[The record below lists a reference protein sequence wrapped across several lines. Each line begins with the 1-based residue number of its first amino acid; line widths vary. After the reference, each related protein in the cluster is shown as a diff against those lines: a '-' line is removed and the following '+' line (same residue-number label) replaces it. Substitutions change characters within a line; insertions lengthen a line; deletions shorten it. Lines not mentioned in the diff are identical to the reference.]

1 MKIVSAA
8 EMREID
14 RSTSERFGIPSLT
27 LMENA
32 GAAVARFVLSDYP
45 QAERV
50 GILCGKGNNGGDG
63 FVVARKLVEAG
74 RAVRVLLLADP
85 EELRG
90 DAAAMFQNL
99 LQKLQPVKTAPLIV
113 REASGLDSSDAAE
126 IFAADVIVDAVLGT
140 GFRPPV
146 SPLYA
151 AAIRKMNAASAPIV
165 AVDIPSG
172 ADADAMRSA
181 SATDSPAGVLNEARA
196 DAIVTFTAPRPAHVF
211 AALVSRPGGRGGPII
226 VAPIG
231 SPPEAIVS
239 QLGLH
244 LSTPRDFAPLLAPRA
259 RDANKGSYGHV
270 LVIGGSLGKAGAAA
284 MAGFSALRAGAGLST
299 VATPKSVLAT
309 VAAFHP
315 EVMTEPLPETEE
327 GTISLR
333 ALESR
338 SGLDTLL
345 ERKTLAIGPGISRN
359 SETAEFVRAIVKRS
373 DTSMVVDAD
382 GLNAFEGAADK
393 LDGRGRTVVITPHP
407 GEMARLTG
415 LTIAEIQANRLEVA
429 RNFAREHELIVVLK
443 GHRTLIAAPDGA
455 VWVNPTGNP
464 GMATG
469 GTGDIL
475 TGMVAGLI
483 AQYPQHALEATA
495 LAVYLHGLAGDLA
508 SKSVGENS
516 LVATDLVR
524 FLPQAFEQTRTQKAE
539 EIRLHPYARGASTV
553 RIRACL
559 QACHKCCSV
568 RAPSGAEE
576 IGILPAPEGG

>member
-14 RSTSERFGIPSLT
+14 RATSERFGIPSLT

-32 GAAVARFVLSDYP
+32 GSAVARFILSDYP

-90 DAAAMFQNL
+90 DAAAMFHNM
-99 LQKLQPVKTAPLIV
+99 LQKLQPLKTAPLIV
-113 REASGLDSSDAAE
+113 REASDLDSSDAAE
-126 IFAADVIVDAVLGT
+126 IFAADVIVDAILGT

-151 AAIRKMNAASAPIV
+151 AAIRRMNAASAPIV

-172 ADADAMRSA
+172 ADADAMQPA

-211 AALVSRPGGRGGPII
+211 AELTSGPTVI
-226 VAPIG
+226 APIG

-239 QLGLH
+239 QLGLD
-244 LSTPRDFAPLLAPRA
+244 LSTPLDFAPLLAPRA

-309 VAAFHP
+309 VASFHP
-315 EVMTEPLPETEE
+315 ELMTEPLPETEE

-333 ALESR
+333 AFEA
-338 SGLDTLL
+338 GLDVFR
-345 ERKTLAIGPGISRN
+345 ERKTVIAIGPGISRN
-359 SETAEFVRAIVKRS
+359 PETATFVRGMLKPG
-373 DTSMVVDAD
+373 VVQADVPFVLDAD
-382 GLNAFEGAADK
+382 GLNAFGGSVEMLNGHD
-393 LDGRGRTVVITPHP
+393 RTLVITPHP
-407 GEMARLTG
+407 GEMSRLIG
-415 LTIAEIQANRLEVA
+415 LSIAEIQAHRLEVA
-429 RNFAREHELIVVLK
+429 RNFARDHELIVVLK

-483 AQYPQHALEATA
+483 AQHPQRALEATA
-495 LAVYLHGLAGDLA
+495 LAVYLHGFAGDLA
-508 SKSVGENS
+508 SESVGENS

-524 FLPQAFEQTRTQKAE
+524 FLPQAFAQTRGRKSE
-539 EIRLHPYARGASTV
+539 EIRIHA
-553 RIRACL
+553 
-559 QACHKCCSV
+559 
-568 RAPSGAEE
+568 
-576 IGILPAPEGG
+576 

>member
-14 RSTSERFGIPSLT
+14 RATSERFGVPSLV

-32 GAAVARFVLSDYP
+32 GSAVARFLLSDYA

-74 RAVRVLLLADP
+74 RAVRVLLLSDP

-90 DAAAMFQNL
+90 DAAVMFQNMVKSL
-99 LQKLQPVKTAPLIV
+99 HPVNVVPLIV
-113 REASGLDSSDAAE
+113 REASGLDSSDATE
-126 IFAADVIVDAVLGT
+126 VFAADVIVDAILGT

-151 AAIRKMNAASAPIV
+151 AAIGKMNAAAAPIV

-172 ADADAMRSA
+172 ADAMQSQSA
-181 SATDSPAGVLNEARA
+181 PGSGDVISNQARA
-196 DAIVTFTAPRPAHVF
+196 DAIVTFTAPRLAHVF
-211 AALVSRPGGRGGPII
+211 AALTGGPTVI
-226 VAPIG
+226 APIG
-231 SPPEAIVS
+231 SPREAIVS

-244 LSTPRDFAPLLAPRA
+244 LSTPVDFAPLLAPRA

-284 MAGFSALRAGAGLST
+284 MAGFAALRAGTGLST

-315 EVMTEPLPETEE
+315 ELMTEPLAETKQ
-327 GTISLR
+327 GTISLQ
-333 ALESR
+333 AGGL
-338 SGLDTLL
+338 GLDVLL
-345 ERKTLAIGPGISRN
+345 ERKTLAIGPGISRDP
-359 SETAEFVRAIVKRS
+359 ETAEFVREVVKRTA
-373 DTSMVVDAD
+373 DNTPIVVDAD
-382 GLNAFEGAADK
+382 ALNAFEGAADQ
-393 LDGRGRTVVITPHP
+393 LNGRGRTVVITPHP
-407 GEMARLTG
+407 GEMSRLTG
-415 LTIAEIQANRLEVA
+415 MSIAEIQANRLEVA
-429 RNFAREHELIVVLK
+429 RTFAREHELIVVLK
-443 GHRTLIAAPDGA
+443 GHRTLIAGPTIAGPTITAPDGA

-483 AQYPQHALEATA
+483 AQHPRHALAATA

-508 SKSVGENS
+508 SESVGETS
-516 LVATDLVR
+516 LVATDLLR
-524 FLPQAFEQTRTQKAE
+524 FLPQAFAEMRKQGSE
-539 EIRLHPYARGASTV
+539 EIRIHA
-553 RIRACL
+553 
-559 QACHKCCSV
+559 
-568 RAPSGAEE
+568 
-576 IGILPAPEGG
+576 

>member
-14 RSTSERFGIPSLT
+14 RATSERFGVPSLT

-32 GAAVARFVLSDYP
+32 GSAVARFVVSHYP
-45 QAERV
+45 QAARV

-63 FVVARKLVEAG
+63 FVAARKLVEAG
-74 RAVRVLLLADP
+74 RAVRVLLLSDP
-85 EELRG
+85 GELRG
-90 DAAAMFQNL
+90 DAAVMFQKMATSL
-99 LQKLQPVKTAPLIV
+99 YPVSVAPVIV
-113 REASGLDSSDAAE
+113 REASGLDSSAATE
-126 IFAADVIVDAVLGT
+126 VFSADVIVDAILGT

-146 SPLYA
+146 SQLYA
-151 AAIRKMNAASAPIV
+151 AAIARMNASSAPIV

-172 ADADAMRSA
+172 ADADAMQPQTTTGSGDVVSA
-181 SATDSPAGVLNEARA
+181 KARA
-196 DAIVTFTAPRPAHVF
+196 DAVVTFTAPRPAHVF
-211 AALVSRPGGRGGPII
+211 AALTGGPTVI
-226 VAPIG
+226 APIG

-244 LSTPRDFAPLLAPRA
+244 LSSPADFAPLLAPRA
-259 RDANKGSYGHV
+259 RPANKGSYGHV

-284 MAGFSALRAGAGLST
+284 MAGFAALRAGAGLST

-315 EVMTEPLPETEE
+315 ELMTEPLAETEQ

-333 ALESR
+333 AVGL
-338 SGLDTLL
+338 GLDVLL

-359 SETAEFVRAIVKRS
+359 PETVEFVRTIVTRGDKAL
-373 DTSMVVDAD
+373 VVDAD
-382 GLNAFEGAADK
+382 ALNAFEGIATK
-393 LDGRGRTVVITPHP
+393 LNGRGRTLIITPHP
-407 GEMARLTG
+407 GEMSRLTG
-415 LTIAEIQANRLEVA
+415 KGIVEIQANRLDVA
-429 RNFAREHELIVVLK
+429 RAFAREHELTVVLK

-475 TGMVAGLI
+475 TGMVAGLL
-483 AQYPQHALEATA
+483 AQHPQRPLAATA

-508 SKSVGENS
+508 AESAGES
-516 LVATDLVR
+516 ALVATDLVR
-524 FLPQAFEQTRTQKAE
+524 FLPPAFAHARNQKGS
-539 EIRLHPYARGASTV
+539 EIRLHA
-553 RIRACL
+553 
-559 QACHKCCSV
+559 
-568 RAPSGAEE
+568 
-576 IGILPAPEGG
+576 

>member
-1 MKIVSAA
+1 MKIVSTA

-14 RSTSERFGIPSLT
+14 RATSERFGVPSLT

-32 GAAVARFVLSDYP
+32 GAAVARFVVSGYP
-45 QAERV
+45 HAERV
-50 GILCGKGNNGGDG
+50 GVVCGKGNNGGDG
-63 FVVARKLVEAG
+63 FVAARKLVEAG
-74 RAVRVLLLADP
+74 RAVRLLLLSDP

-99 LQKLQPVKTAPLIV
+99 LKSLHPVKVAPLIV
-113 REASGLDSSDAAE
+113 REASGLDSPDAAE
-126 IFAADVIVDAVLGT
+126 IFSADVILDAILGT

-151 AAIRKMNAASAPIV
+151 AAIAKMNAAAAPIV

-172 ADADAMRSA
+172 ADADAMQPQ
-181 SATDSPAGVLNEARA
+181 TTIVKVHA

-211 AALVSRPGGRGGPII
+211 TALTRGSGGTIT

-244 LSTPRDFAPLLAPRA
+244 LSTPSDFAPLLAPRA
-259 RDANKGSYGHV
+259 REANKGSYGHV

-284 MAGFSALRAGAGLST
+284 MAGFAALRAGAGLST
-299 VATPKSVLAT
+299 VATPKSTLPT
-309 VAAFHP
+309 VAGFHP
-315 EVMTEPLPETEE
+315 ELMTEPLAETEH

-333 ALESR
+333 AVGL
-338 SGLDTLL
+338 GLDALL
-345 ERKTLAIGPGISRN
+345 ERKTLAVGPGISRH
-359 SETAEFVRAIVKRS
+359 SETAEFVRTIVTRGDKS
-373 DTSMVVDAD
+373 LVVDAD
-382 GLNAFEGAADK
+382 ALYAFEEPAPK
-393 LDGRGRTVVITPHP
+393 LNGRGRTLVITPHP
-407 GEMARLTG
+407 GEMSRLTG
-415 LTIAEIQANRLEVA
+415 SSIAEIQANRLEVA
-429 RNFAREHELIVVLK
+429 RKFAREHELIVVLK
-443 GHRTLIAAPDGA
+443 GHRTLIAAPDGT

-483 AQYPQHALEATA
+483 AQHPQHALAATA

-508 SKSVGENS
+508 CESVGENS
-516 LVATDLVR
+516 LVATDILR
-524 FLPQAFEQTRTQKAE
+524 FLPQAFAHARNRNSE
-539 EIRLHPYARGASTV
+539 EIRIHA
-553 RIRACL
+553 
-559 QACHKCCSV
+559 
-568 RAPSGAEE
+568 
-576 IGILPAPEGG
+576 

>member
-14 RSTSERFGIPSLT
+14 RVTSERFEIPSIT

-32 GAAVARFVLSDYP
+32 GSAVARFILSDYP

-74 RAVRVLLLADP
+74 RAVRVLLLSDP
-85 EELRG
+85 AELRG
-90 DAAAMFQNL
+90 DAAAMFQDM
-99 LQKLQPVKTAPLIV
+99 LQRLQPLQIAPLIV

-126 IFAADVIVDAVLGT
+126 IFAADVIVDAILGT

-151 AAIRKMNAASAPIV
+151 AAISKMNAAAAPII

-172 ADADAMRSA
+172 ADADAMRSPG
-181 SATDSPAGVLNEARA
+181 ATGSRTAIGDKARA
-196 DAIVTFTAPRPAHVF
+196 DAVVTFTAPHPAHVF
-211 AALVSRPGGRGGPII
+211 AALISRPSGPIVI
-226 VAPIG
+226 APIG

-239 QLGLH
+239 KLGLH
-244 LSTPRDFAPLLAPRA
+244 LSTPFDFASLLAPRA

-315 EVMTEPLPETEE
+315 EVMTEPLAETEQ
-327 GTISLR
+327 GTISLE
-333 ALESR
+333 ALG
-338 SGLDTLL
+338 SGLDALL

-359 SETAEFVRAIVKRS
+359 SETAEFVRAIVKRGDAS
-373 DTSMVVDAD
+373 SFGNSVVNMVVDAD

-393 LDGRGRTVVITPHP
+393 LNGRGQTLVITPHP

-415 LTIAEIQANRLEVA
+415 LSIAEIQANRLEVA
-429 RNFAREHELIVVLK
+429 RNFAREHKLIVVLK

-475 TGMVAGLI
+475 TGIVAGLI
-483 AQYPQHALEATA
+483 AQHPQHALEATA

-508 SKSVGENS
+508 SASVGESS

-524 FLPQAFEQTRTQKAE
+524 FLPQAFAEMRNRKSE
-539 EIRLHPYARGASTV
+539 EIRLHA
-553 RIRACL
+553 
-559 QACHKCCSV
+559 
-568 RAPSGAEE
+568 
-576 IGILPAPEGG
+576 

>member
-14 RSTSERFGIPSLT
+14 RATSERFEVPSIT
-27 LMENA
+27 LMDNA
-32 GAAVARFVLSDYP
+32 GSAVARFVLSDYP

-74 RAVRVLLLADP
+74 RAVRVLLLSDP
-85 EELRG
+85 TELRG
-90 DAAAMFQNL
+90 DAAAMFQNML
-99 LQKLQPVKTAPLIV
+99 PKLQPQKSAPLIV
-113 REASGLDSSDAAE
+113 REASGLDSPEAAE
-126 IFAADVIVDAVLGT
+126 IFAADVIVDAILGT

-151 AAIRKMNAASAPIV
+151 AAIAKMNAASASIV

-172 ADADAMRSA
+172 ADADARRPTSVG
-181 SATDSPAGVLNEARA
+181 DKARA

-211 AALVSRPGGRGGPII
+211 SALTIGPTVI
-226 VAPIG
+226 APIG

-244 LSTPRDFAPLLAPRA
+244 LSTPGDFAAMLAPRA
-259 RDANKGSYGHV
+259 AEANKGSYGHV

-284 MAGFSALRAGAGLST
+284 MAGFAALRAGAGLST

-315 EVMTEPLPETEE
+315 EVMTEPLAETEH
-327 GTISLR
+327 GTISLQ
-333 ALESR
+333 AVGL
-338 SGLDTLL
+338 GLDALL
-345 ERKTLAIGPGISRN
+345 KRKTLAIGPGISLD
-359 SETAEFVRAIVKRS
+359 SETAEFVRTIVTRGDKS
-373 DTSMVVDAD
+373 LVVDAD
-382 GLNAFEGAADK
+382 ALSAFEGAADK
-393 LDGRGRTVVITPHP
+393 LNGHGRTLIITPHP
-407 GEMARLTG
+407 GEMSRLTG

-469 GTGDIL
+469 GTGDVL

-483 AQYPQHALEATA
+483 AQYPQRALEATA
-495 LAVYLHGLAGDLA
+495 LAISLHGLAGDLA
-508 SKSVGENS
+508 SESVGENS

-524 FLPQAFEQTRTQKAE
+524 FLPQAFAHTRNQKSE
-539 EIRLHPYARGASTV
+539 EIRVHP
-553 RIRACL
+553 
-559 QACHKCCSV
+559 
-568 RAPSGAEE
+568 
-576 IGILPAPEGG
+576 

>member
-14 RSTSERFGIPSLT
+14 RVTSERFGVSSIT

-32 GAAVARFVLSDYP
+32 GSAVARFVLGHCP

-74 RAVRVLLLADP
+74 RGVRVLLLCDP
-85 EELRG
+85 DELRG
-90 DAAAMFQNL
+90 DAAIMFQKML
-99 LQKLQPVKTAPLIV
+99 GTLRPLNITPGIV

-126 IFAADVIVDAVLGT
+126 IFAADVMVDAILGT

-151 AAIRKMNAASAPIV
+151 AAIDKMNAASAAIV

-172 ADADAMRSA
+172 ADADVDVMQPR
-181 SATDSPAGVLNEARA
+181 TGVTGQARA

-211 AALVSRPGGRGGPII
+211 GALTSGPTVI
-226 VAPIG
+226 APIG
-231 SPPEAIVS
+231 SPPEAIIS
-239 QLGLH
+239 QLGLN
-244 LSTPRDFAPLLAPRA
+244 LSTPCDFARLLGPRA

-309 VAAFHP
+309 VAAFHA
-315 EVMTEPLPETEE
+315 ELMTEPLAETEQ

-333 ALESR
+333 AV
-338 SGLDTLL
+338 GHNLDALL
-345 ERKTLAIGPGISRN
+345 DRTTLAIGPGISRN
-359 SETAEFVRAIVKRS
+359 SETATFVRTIVTRGDKEL
-373 DTSMVVDAD
+373 VVDAD
-382 GLNAFEGAADK
+382 ALNAFEGAAD
-393 LDGRGRTVVITPHP
+393 LLSGRGRTVVITPHP

-415 LTIAEIQANRLEVA
+415 LSIPQIQANRLEVA
-429 RNFAREHELIVVLK
+429 RSFAREHQLIVVLK
-443 GHRTLIAAPDGA
+443 GHRTLVAASDGT

-483 AQYPQHALEATA
+483 AQHPQHALEATA

-508 SKSVGENS
+508 SESVGENCM
-516 LVATDLVR
+516 VATDLVR
-524 FLPQAFEQTRTQKAE
+524 FLPQAFAEIKTRNRKSDE
-539 EIRLHPYARGASTV
+539 V
-553 RIRACL
+553 RVHA
-559 QACHKCCSV
+559 
-568 RAPSGAEE
+568 
-576 IGILPAPEGG
+576 

>member
-1 MKIVSAA
+1 MKIVTAA

-14 RSTSERFGIPSLT
+14 RSTSERFGVPSLL

-32 GAAVARFVLSDYP
+32 GSAVARFILSDYP
-45 QAERV
+45 KAERV

-74 RAVRVLLLADP
+74 RAVRVLLLSDP

-90 DAAAMFQNL
+90 DAAVMFQTL
-99 LQKLQPVKTAPLIV
+99 LQKLHPLNIAPLIV
-113 REASGLDSSDAAE
+113 REASWLDSLAAAE
-126 IFAADVIVDAVLGT
+126 IFAADVIVDAILGT

-151 AAIRKMNAASAPIV
+151 AAIAKMNAAAAPIV

-181 SATDSPAGVLNEARA
+181 GATDSRA

-211 AALVSRPGGRGGPII
+211 AALTSGPTVI
-226 VAPIG
+226 APIG

-244 LSTPRDFAPLLAPRA
+244 LSTPFDFAPLLMPRA
-259 RDANKGSYGHV
+259 HDANKGSYGHV

-284 MAGFSALRAGAGLST
+284 MAGFAALRAGAGLST

-315 EVMTEPLPETEE
+315 ELMTEPLAETEQ
-327 GTISLR
+327 GTISLQ
-333 ALESR
+333 AVGL
-338 SGLDTLL
+338 GLDALL

-359 SETAEFVRAIVKRS
+359 SETAAFVRTIVTRGDKS
-373 DTSMVVDAD
+373 LVVDAD
-382 GLNAFEGAADK
+382 GVNAFEGAAGM
-393 LDGRGRTVVITPHP
+393 LNGRGRTVVITPHP

-415 LTIAEIQANRLEVA
+415 LSIAEIQANRLEVA

-443 GHRTLIAAPDGA
+443 GHRTLIAGPASAAPSAASDGA

-483 AQYPQHALEATA
+483 AQHPQHALEATA

-508 SKSVGENS
+508 SESVGENS
-516 LVATDLVR
+516 LVATDLLR
-524 FLPQAFEQTRTQKAE
+524 FLPQAFAQMQNRKSE
-539 EIRLHPYARGASTV
+539 EIRLHA
-553 RIRACL
+553 
-559 QACHKCCSV
+559 
-568 RAPSGAEE
+568 
-576 IGILPAPEGG
+576 